1 MLLFFQENWANI
13 LIESVGIIL
22 TFFIIDR
29 YLISRALAERELP
42 LKRSILLDITS
53 HFDVILSI
61 LAGID
66 LRFHFIYEDTD
77 KQFLKELN
85 SLKEAKPIIG
95 TLSFPSE
102 FREKFFELI
111 YFMDVSQPFLSQL
124 PEYLKYEH
132 ELGLANGIKQLF
144 ELMEKLKIDL
154 QFKQISNMIGR
165 AQEAIDRIEYYG
177 QKFQDTEREYFKR

>member
-1 MLLFFQENWANI
+1 MLLFFQENLANI
-13 LIESVGIIL
+13 LIELVGISL

-29 YLISRALAERELP
+29 YLILWYDKKLQKERELP

-61 LAGID
+61 LSGVD
-66 LRFHFIYEDTD
+66 LRLHFLFEDTD

-102 FREKFFELI
+102 FIEKFFKLI
-111 YFMDVSQPFLSQL
+111 YFLDISQSFLSQL
-124 PEYLKYEH
+124 PEHLKYEH
-132 ELGLANGIKQLF
+132 ELGLAYGIKQLF
-144 ELMEKLKIDL
+144 EIMEKLEIDL
-154 QFKQISNMIGR
+154 QFEQISNMIGR
-165 AQEAIDRIEYYG
+165 AQAAIDRIECSG
-177 QKFQDTEREYFKR
+177 EKFQDRERE

>member
-1 MLLFFQENWANI
+1 MQK
-13 LIESVGIIL
+13 
-22 TFFIIDR
+22 
-29 YLISRALAERELP
+29 ERELP

-53 HFDVILSI
+53 HFEVILLI
-61 LAGID
+61 LIGVD
-66 LRFHFIYEDTD
+66 LRLHFIYEDTD

-111 YFMDVSQPFLSQL
+111 YFLDVSQSFLSQL
-124 PEYLKYEH
+124 PEQLKYEH

-144 ELMEKLKIDL
+144 ELMEKLEINL
-154 QFKQISNMIGR
+154 QFKQISNMIAR
-165 AQEAIDRIEYYG
+165 AQTAIDRIEHYG
-177 QKFQDTEREYFKR
+177 EKFQDRERE